1 VASNLLG
8 NALTHG
14 KPGSPV
20 KIIARTDAH
29 DLVLEVRNAGVPIP
43 PESIG
48 KIFEP
53 LWRNSVSPNRNGL
66 GLGLHICS
74 QIVQAHQGQIAV
86 TSTAEHGTQ
95 FTVRL
100 PLSTVLLLSIAT
112 FPDTSQDQVFNPPLS
127 VASASGIS
135 ISASP

>member
-1 VASNLLG
+1 MA
-8 NALTHG
+8 
-14 KPGSPV
+14 
-20 KIIARTDAH
+20 
-29 DLVLEVRNAGVPIP
+29 
-43 PESIG
+43 

-53 LWRNSVSPNRNGL
+53 FWRNSVSPSRSGL

-74 QIVQAHQGQIAV
+74 QIVHAHQGRITV

-100 PLSTVLLLSIAT
+100 PLSTVVRLSIAT
-112 FPDTSQDQVFNPPLS
+112 VPDTAQDLMFSPPPVAVSLS
-127 VASASGIS
+127 GES

>member
-1 VASNLLG
+1 
-8 NALTHG
+8 
-14 KPGSPV
+14 
-20 KIIARTDAH
+20 
-29 DLVLEVRNAGVPIP
+29 LVLEVWNAGIPIP

-53 LWRNSVSPNRNGL
+53 FWRNSVSPSRNGL

-74 QIVQAHQGQIAV
+74 QIVQAHQGQLAV

-100 PLSTVLLLSIAT
+100 PLSTVVRLSIAT
-112 FPDTSQDQVFNPPLS
+112 LPDTAQDLMFNPPLS
-127 VASASGIS
+127 AASLSGVS
-135 ISASP
+135 ISASS

>member
-1 VASNLLG
+1 
-8 NALTHG
+8 LTHG
-14 KPGSPV
+14 KPGSPI
-20 KIIARTDAH
+20 KITARTDEH
-29 DLVLEVRNAGVPIP
+29 DLVLQVWNAGIPIP

-48 KIFEP
+48 KIFAP
-53 LWRNSVSPNRNGL
+53 FWRNSVSPNRNGL

-100 PLSTVLLLSIAT
+100 PLSTVVRLSIAT
-112 FPDTSQDQVFNPPLS
+112 LPDTAQDLMFSPPVSATSLS
-127 VASASGIS
+127 GVS
-135 ISASP
+135 ISASS